1 METSRSSLDAGDRNR
16 IGRDYA
22 FARIEMMEGTDLIG
36 YSLQDVKDIEDDF
49 HKSQLELLTSL
60 SGSDT
65 SSELKLSFRF
75 EQIVKSIKHR
85 LKNIEQKPV
94 ISSSGSSNMKLPR
107 IIIKPFDSRIENW
120 VSFIQ
125 LFDSLIHSKEIAP
138 VEKLHYLLSNVQVID
153 IHKFDGS
160 ILVKKIN
167 DDVSD
172 FDKKSGGNDVDELY
186 GSCSDGDVK
195 ESPEPIKE
203 ENMDSNSLISEQFSK
218 IHSQIERDKD
228 TMHIDKGKGQGTK
241 EVYYEVTD
249 DFKCFLT
256 EKRLKRHMPSHKK
269 GPFKCEECN
278 AEFTNINSL
287 GSHRQRKHGP
297 GPLYRCPQCPE
308 RFATLS
314 RRAAHR
320 AAAHAAPPPARQ
332 CRACGRRFLLAGNL
346 NAHMRNKHL
355 KVKRYFCTECDAGF
369 FYKQEL
375 TAHVASHTGLKL
387 YQCTVCPKRY
397 PRKKALKVHMRIH
410 TGERLFSC
418 DACGKS
424 FTQKCT
430 LMSHVKTHN
439 RKEAK
444 QKNKNAPK

>member
-287 GSHRQRKHGP
+287 GSHRQ
-297 GPLYRCPQCPE
+297 PQCPHE
-308 RFATLS
+308 EQTSESETLLLHGV
-314 RRAAHR
+314 RRGLLLQAGAHR
-320 AAAHAAPPPARQ
+320 ARGLAHRPQAVPVYRLP
-332 CRACGRRFLLAGNL
+332 
-346 NAHMRNKHL
+346 
-355 KVKRYFCTECDAGF
+355 
-369 FYKQEL
+369 QEI
-375 TAHVASHTGLKL
+375 S
-387 YQCTVCPKRY
+387 
-397 PRKKALKVHMRIH
+397 
-410 TGERLFSC
+410 S
-418 DACGKS
+418 
-424 FTQKCT
+424 
-430 LMSHVKTHN
+430 
-439 RKEAK
+439 
-444 QKNKNAPK
+444 